1 MVTSRKTALDLVRG
15 RFGCLG
21 DLPKFRVR
29 ELQDRVRWSGMILE
43 LIGVVAVVWGLIEDQ
58 KTFNKEQVLRGIWDW
73 LARVRYIVVPPPT
86 LNITMEL
93 HEDQDTGFIFGGH
106 DITLQKST
114 ETFEE
119 RLSRLESYIKGIAHK
134 LDEAIGK
141 NKEVREKLEQER
153 FERLD
158 FDQSIRKS
166 LHTKV
171 TLEFGGVGFLTL
183 GIFLANAP
191 EGSANVLKC
200 VVSLLY

>member
-1 MVTSRKTALDLVRG
+1 
-15 RFGCLG
+15 
-21 DLPKFRVR
+21 
-29 ELQDRVRWSGMILE
+29 MILE

-119 RLSRLESYIKGIAHK
+119 RLSRLESYIKGVAHK

-141 NKEVREKLEQER
+141 NKEVGEKLEQER